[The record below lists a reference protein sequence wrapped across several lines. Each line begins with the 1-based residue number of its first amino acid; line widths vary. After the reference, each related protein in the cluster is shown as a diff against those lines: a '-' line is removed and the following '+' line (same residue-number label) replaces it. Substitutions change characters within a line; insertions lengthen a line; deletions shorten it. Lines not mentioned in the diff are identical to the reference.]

1 MAREPAFER
10 EVQALARRIAEAG
23 RGEHAHVFRLGGW
36 SERMLDWALT
46 NPDFKTQL
54 FRLVDVLPSCTDDA
68 DVLRHVEEYFEGV
81 AVPRALDLGIDLAE
95 HVPFGA
101 QVTASVVRRNVRRMA
116 RQFIAGE
123 TPAAALPRLA
133 RLWQRAEAT
142 TVDLLGEHAVTD
154 DEADRY
160 ARRVMELLDA
170 LVTASAAWPARPHLE
185 HDPWGSLPRADVS
198 VKPSALSPLFGPL
211 TAEEGVAAACAR
223 LEPVLRRAAEADAA
237 VHLDTEHDESKDLTF
252 ALVRALGTRF
262 PDVQLG
268 CVVQAYRK
276 DAHADLRDLVD
287 WSRTALRRPLRI
299 RLVKGAYWDAETLVS
314 RAEGWPSPVFA
325 AKAETDASFERCV
338 RTMVEAAGAVRPAFG
353 THNLRSLAYALV
365 EARTRGLDDTA
376 VELQLLYGMAE
387 PVHAA
392 LAAMGARVRVYT
404 PVGELLPGMAYLV
417 RRLLENTS
425 NESFVRRRFAEG
437 ADFDDLVRPPVDDD
451 ALPAP
456 AADPPPPR
464 PPTDPATPAP
474 FANEPLAELRRPGPR
489 ARLAA
494 AVSRTAGTL
503 GFGAPV
509 RVDGKQR
516 AGNGDLVSLDPS
528 DATTVV
534 CRSGL
539 ATPADVDAAIDV
551 ATAGAAAWRATP
563 WRERAAVLFR
573 AAAIMRRDRDALA
586 ALVVLEAGK
595 PMPEADADVCEAIDF
610 CEYYGRAA
618 LGLAAGELH
627 QVPGEVNTYRYE
639 PRGIG
644 AVIAPWNFPLA
655 IPTGMVTA
663 ALVTGNAVLFKPA
676 EQTPGVGARLVGRPA
691 SAPASSTRCTK
702 RARRPRCSPSSP
714 ASARRWA
721 RPSSRIPRSRSSRS
735 PARKPSASTSCAR
748 RPATATAS
756 GR

>member
-1 MAREPAFER
+1 MPLLVSSGSGTSGDYGDGSSRCRPTGRTAFLHPLRGGAGTLGSDSPGGAMAREPAFER

-154 DEADRY
+154 DEDDRY

-223 LEPVLRRAAEADAA
+223 LDPVLRRAGEAGAA
-237 VHLDTEHDESKDLTF
+237 VHLDTEQDASKDLTF
-252 ALVRALGTRF
+252 ALLRELGDRF

-268 CVVQAYRK
+268 CVVQAYRR

-287 WSRTALRRPLRI
+287 WSRTALRRPLHI

-365 EARTRGLDDTA
+365 EARTRGFDDTA

-425 NESFVRRRFAEG
+425 NESFVRQRFAEG
-437 ADFDDLVRPPVDDD
+437 RDLDKLVV
-451 ALPAP
+451 
-456 AADPPPPR
+456 
-464 PPTDPATPAP
+464 PPTAEEAVLPDAESGLAP
-474 FANEPLAELRRPGPR
+474 REPTNPTSASPFSNETRAELRRPAPR

-516 AGNGDLVSLDPS
+516 AGNGDLVSLDPGRT
-528 DATTVV
+528 DVVV
-534 CRSGL
+534 CRSGR
-539 ATPADVDAAIDV
+539 AGPGEAD
-551 ATAGAAAWRATP
+551 RA
-563 WRERAAVLFR
+563 
-573 AAAIMRRDRDALA
+573 
-586 ALVVLEAGK
+586 LEA
-595 PMPEADADVCEAIDF
+595 AH
-610 CEYYGRAA
+610 RAW
-618 LGLAAGELH
+618 
-627 QVPGEVNTYRYE
+627 
-639 PRGIG
+639 PR
-644 AVIAPWNFPLA
+644 WRD
-655 IPTGMVTA
+655 T
-663 ALVTGNAVLFKPA
+663 
-676 EQTPGVGARLVGRPA
+676 
-691 SAPASSTRCTK
+691 
-702 RARRPRCSPSSP
+702 
-714 ASARRWA
+714 
-721 RPSSRIPRSRSSRS
+721 
-735 PARKPSASTSCAR
+735 
-748 RPATATAS
+748 
-756 GR
+756 

>member
-1 MAREPAFER
+1 MPSLVSSGSGTSGDYDDGPSRCRPTGRTAFLHPLRGGAGTLGSDSPGGAMAREPAFER

-23 RGEHAHVFRLGGW
+23 HGEHAHVFRLGGW
-36 SERMLDWALT
+36 SERMLDWALA

-133 RLWQRAEAT
+133 RLWQRGEAS
-142 TVDLLGEHAVTD
+142 TVDLLGEHTVTD
-154 DEADRY
+154 DEADEY
-160 ARRVMELLDA
+160 ARRVLELLDA

-252 ALVRALGTRF
+252 AMVRALGTRF

-314 RAEGWPSPVFA
+314 P
-325 AKAETDASFERCV
+325 
-338 RTMVEAAGAVRPAFG
+338 
-353 THNLRSLAYALV
+353 
-365 EARTRGLDDTA
+365 A
-376 VELQLLYGMAE
+376 VE
-387 PVHAA
+387 
-392 LAAMGARVRVYT
+392 
-404 PVGELLPGMAYLV
+404 
-417 RRLLENTS
+417 
-425 NESFVRRRFAEG
+425 
-437 ADFDDLVRPPVDDD
+437 DD

-464 PPTDPATPAP
+464 PPTDPATAAP

-539 ATPADVDAAIDV
+539 ATPAD
-551 ATAGAAAWRATP
+551 
-563 WRERAAVLFR
+563 
-573 AAAIMRRDRDALA
+573 
-586 ALVVLEAGK
+586 
-595 PMPEADADVCEAIDF
+595 
-610 CEYYGRAA
+610 
-618 LGLAAGELH
+618 
-627 QVPGEVNTYRYE
+627 
-639 PRGIG
+639 
-644 AVIAPWNFPLA
+644 
-655 IPTGMVTA
+655 
-663 ALVTGNAVLFKPA
+663 
-676 EQTPGVGARLVGRPA
+676 
-691 SAPASSTRCTK
+691 
-702 RARRPRCSPSSP
+702 
-714 ASARRWA
+714 
-721 RPSSRIPRSRSSRS
+721 
-735 PARKPSASTSCAR
+735 
-748 RPATATAS
+748 
-756 GR
+756 